1 MASVER
7 EPVEGMTAKSLGAV
21 IEKGGG
27 TFAGIKLLL
36 CENPL
41 PPIDEAIE
49 AAAAELPRSNFY
61 TEAYSQPLREVIAQ
75 YCGVTTDYVHINAGS
90 ELILRQ
96 LVRKFAKRTHLI
108 APSFALFEEISRK
121 KTYTHLD
128 EADDFQLRLTAMR
141 IPEGTTLAII
151 VNPNNPNGTILDL
164 TENLTLLEQH
174 PDTTFLVD
182 EAFIEFGGRSV
193 SHLVPQHDNVIVTRT
208 FSKAFSLAGFRVGY
222 AIAPPPVVEWLNTT
236 NDAYPLARPSQ
247 AAAIA
252 SLEHVDKISERVS
265 MLKTWTAE
273 LAEGL
278 QRLGIHTFPT
288 STYFFLGKIP
298 GMRGDRFAAEMEE
311 RGILVKALHQPG
323 LSDEFVRFTT
333 STPEHNSTALAAI
346 EQILSWSAS

>member
-1 MASVER
+1 
-7 EPVEGMTAKSLGAV
+7 MTIDRAGPA

-49 AAAAELPRSNFY
+49 AAARELPRSNFY
-61 TEAYSQPLREVIAQ
+61 TEAYSQPLKEAIAT
-75 YCGVTTDYVHINAGS
+75 YCGVPAEYVHLNAGS

-96 LVRKFAKRTHLI
+96 LVPRLGKRTHLI

-121 KTYTHLD
+121 KTHTRLE
-128 EADDFQLRLTAMR
+128 EANDFQLHLSALR
-141 IPEGTTLAII
+141 IPEETTLAII

-164 TENLTLLEQH
+164 AENLTLLEQH
-174 PDTTFLVD
+174 PHTTFLVD

-193 SHLVPQHDNVIVTRT
+193 VGLVPRHDNLIVTRT

-222 AIAPPPVVEWLNTT
+222 AIGPPRIVEWLNAS

-252 SLEHVDKISERVS
+252 SLEHIDKIRERVGL
-265 MLKTWTAE
+265 LKTWTAE
-273 LAEGL
+273 LAQGL
-278 QRLGIHTFPT
+278 QHLGLHTFPT

-298 GMRGDRFAAEMEE
+298 GMSGDRFAAEIEK

-323 LSDEFVRFTT
+323 LGVEFVRFTT
-333 STPEHNSTALAAI
+333 STPENNRIALAEI
-346 EQILSWSAS
+346 EQILSWSPD